1 MTPLPTWPQASAER
15 TAPRPD
21 EYRAPSA
28 AEPAPHRGADA
39 QHQVPAILDRL
50 KALRCLAAVAMH
62 GSTVRAAEALFISQP
77 AVTRTVLEFERTCG
91 VALFDRGGRGMVPT
105 TIGLRAARRA
115 QALLDHLASGAA
127 AAAALAAPGDRRTPA
142 AHRFSGAVSAVGLQA
157 LIAMSQSRSEAQA
170 AAQLGISQPA
180 VNRALRAL
188 EHLAGVALM
197 RRSLRGTQLTES
209 GELLLQHVKLACAEA
224 RGIEY
229 DLAAW
234 RGEVRGRVVIGAL
247 PLSAAQLLPRA
258 IDAVRRLR
266 PEIEI
271 MVIDGSFDSLYR
283 QLREADIDV
292 MVGALR
298 FPTPDVRQDV
308 LFEEP
313 LAVTARVGHPCFE
326 RDALTLADLAD
337 WEWIMPLHCTP
348 AITALRHAFACAGVP
363 PPVPALHSNNA
374 ALTDAMLRGSDRL
387 ALTSRG
393 QALHDERSGRVRR
406 VPVELPGTDRPI
418 GMAIRTLGEPSP
430 DLAVVLDALRESAA
444 AIARN
449 QGHPAAQCRGTHFR
463 DEDKV

>member
-1 MTPLPTWPQASAER
+1 MTPIPTWPQASAAR
-15 TAPRPD
+15 TDSKPAAHHTA
-21 EYRAPSA
+21 RAP
-28 AEPAPHRGADA
+28 APVMHGATEA
-39 QHQVPAILDRL
+39 QPQVPPILDRL

-77 AVTRTVLEFERTCG
+77 AVTRTVLEFERCCG

-115 QALLDHLASGAA
+115 QALLDHLACGAA
-127 AAAALAAPGDRRTPA
+127 AAVALAAPDERRTSA
-142 AHRFSGAVSAVGLQA
+142 AHRFSGAVSAVALQA
-157 LIAMSQSRSEAQA
+157 LIAMSHSRSEAQA

-180 VNRALRAL
+180 VNRALRGL
-188 EHLAGVALM
+188 EHLAGVPLM

-224 RGIEY
+224 RGIES

-247 PLSAAQLLPRA
+247 PLSAAQLLPQA
-258 IDAVRRLR
+258 IEAVRRLR

-271 MVIDGSFDSLYR
+271 TVIDGSFDSLYR
-283 QLREADIDV
+283 QLREADIDI

-298 FPTPDVRQDV
+298 APTPDVRQDV

-326 RDALTLADLAD
+326 RDELTLADLAD
-337 WEWIMPLHCTP
+337 WEWILPLHCAP

-363 PPVPALHSNNA
+363 PPVSALHSNNA

-393 QALHDERSGRVRR
+393 QALHDERIGRARR

-418 GMAIRTLGEPSP
+418 GVAIRKMGEPSP
-430 DLAVVLDALRESAA
+430 DLAVILDALRESAA
-444 AIARN
+444 AITSN
-449 QGHPAAQCRGTHFR
+449 
-463 DEDKV
+463 